1 MWNPSPA
8 VAFTMRA
15 SGPLD
20 RAPVRPPDWQSSR
33 AADVARLVTGLPRV
47 NLLLVG
53 VEPEMWQPLQNQLS
67 DLAEPIVTWSPGKR
81 LGFPSATE
89 TGTLILRDVDRLSSD
104 DQRQLLEWLE
114 PAGRCVRVI
123 STTSAPL
130 YPRVEAGA
138 FIDTLYYRLNI
149 VTLEINDRSAAR

>member
-1 MWNPSPA
+1 MWNPLPA
-8 VAFTMRA
+8 VPFTMRA

-20 RAPVRPPDWQSSR
+20 RAPVRPADWQLSR
-33 AADVARLVTGLPRV
+33 AVDVVRLVAGLPRV

-53 VEPEMWQPLQNQLS
+53 VERDMWQPLQDQLS

-81 LGFPSATE
+81 LGFPPATE
-89 TGTLILRDVDRLSSD
+89 PGTLILRDVDRLSSD

-114 PAGRCVRVI
+114 PAGRRMRVI
-123 STTSAPL
+123 SVASAAL

-138 FIDTLYYRLNI
+138 FIDTLYYRLNT
-149 VTLEINDRSAAR
+149 VTLEINERSAAL